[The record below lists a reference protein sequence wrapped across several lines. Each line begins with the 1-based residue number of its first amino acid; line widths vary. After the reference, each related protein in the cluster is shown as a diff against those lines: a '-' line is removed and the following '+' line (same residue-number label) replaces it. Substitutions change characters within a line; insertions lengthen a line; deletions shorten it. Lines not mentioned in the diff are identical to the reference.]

1 LNAYPYQI
9 KSMVGAYGKQITTAR
24 RLARYRKM
32 LRAAGSQDELSIS
45 REAKR
50 RDLVHRITAEIIEN
64 LLTTESDTPVARE
77 LIDQLSEEF
86 GHPLVFAYPPEEQ
99 ELQIFKLV
107 PGDRGDKAE
116 ELGPEEKGAV
126 FERLWRLALEK
137 VDDTML

>member
-1 LNAYPYQI
+1 MNAYPYQL

-32 LRAAGSQDELSIS
+32 LRAAGSEDDLSIS

-50 RDLVHRITAEIIEN
+50 RDLVHRVTSEIIEN
-64 LLTTESDTPVARE
+64 LLTTESSTPVARD

-99 ELQIFKLV
+99 ELQIFKLLDD
-107 PGDRGDKAE
+107 GDAE
-116 ELGPEEKGAV
+116 ELGPAEKGAV

>member
-1 LNAYPYQI
+1 MLRT
-9 KSMVGAYGKQITTAR
+9 YGKQITTAR

-32 LRAAGSQDELSIS
+32 LRAANGEDEVVIS

-50 RDLVHRITAEIIEN
+50 RDLVHRVTSEIIEN
-64 LLTTESDTPVARE
+64 LITTGSDAPIAAE
-77 LIDQLSEEF
+77 LIEELSEDF

-99 ELQIFKLV
+99 ELQIFKIL
-107 PGDRGDKAE
+107 GEGKAQE
-116 ELGPEEKGAV
+116 VSPEEKGAI

>member
-1 LNAYPYQI
+1 MNAYPYQL

-32 LRAAGSQDELSIS
+32 LRAAGSEDDLSIS

-50 RDLVHRITAEIIEN
+50 RDLVHRITSEIIEN
-64 LLTTESDTPVARE
+64 LLTTESSTPVARE

-99 ELQIFKLV
+99 ELQIFKLLDDGV
-107 PGDRGDKAE
+107 AE
-116 ELGPEEKGAV
+116 ELGPMEKGAV

>member
-1 LNAYPYQI
+1 MLRT
-9 KSMVGAYGKQITTAR
+9 YGKQITTAR

-32 LRAAGSQDELSIS
+32 LRAADGEDEAVIS

-50 RDLVHRITAEIIEN
+50 RDLVHRVTTEIIEN
-64 LLTTESDTPVARE
+64 LLTTGSDTPVAAE
-77 LIDQLSEEF
+77 LIEELSEEV

-99 ELQIFKLV
+99 ELQIFKML
-107 PGDRGDKAE
+107 GDGQAQE
-116 ELGPEEKGAV
+116 ATPEEKGAI